1 MIEPDLISYLESINA
16 VASFHAPAA
25 PDVKALAREAY
36 DRLFNAFLMHLNHVL
51 GKYLLETRSTN
62 YNLRHRA
69 HEFKL
74 PLKDDR
80 NYVPRLLF
88 KDMH

>member
-1 MIEPDLISYLESINA
+1 MPRSWL
-16 VASFHAPAA
+16 VKQMTASLSQFCWIQTTSCENIFL
-25 PDVKALAREAY
+25 DKAYKL
-36 DRLFNAFLMHLNHVL
+36 
-51 GKYLLETRSTN
+51 
-62 YNLRHRA
+62 YNLRPRA

-88 KDMH
+88 KDMY